1 MKDTD
6 IYENRRLILDQ
17 LILLNNFEQ
26 EKYYLVKIQDY
37 SELKRNM
44 FEYDEAMVKLYEL
57 FLIQSKLEIEVKAKT
72 VFGELGKFLN
82 LTDNIS
88 AQTAE
93 ITKSTTLEILEI
105 LHRKKLE
112 LSRIK
117 DRESYFV
124 VMKIEE
130 QLMLQIENP
139 KKNNDK

>member
-1 MKDTD
+1 MKDTY

-26 EKYYLVKIQDY
+26 EKYYLFKIQDY
-37 SELKRNM
+37 LELKRNM

-57 FLIQSKLEIEVKAKT
+57 FHIQSKLEIEVKAKT

-82 LTDNIS
+82 LTNNVS
-88 AQTAE
+88 AQTEE
-93 ITKSTTLEILEI
+93 IIKSTTLEILEI

-112 LSRIK
+112 LSKIK
-117 DRESYFV
+117 DRENYFV

-130 QLMLQIENP
+130 QLMLEKRN
-139 KKNNDK
+139 